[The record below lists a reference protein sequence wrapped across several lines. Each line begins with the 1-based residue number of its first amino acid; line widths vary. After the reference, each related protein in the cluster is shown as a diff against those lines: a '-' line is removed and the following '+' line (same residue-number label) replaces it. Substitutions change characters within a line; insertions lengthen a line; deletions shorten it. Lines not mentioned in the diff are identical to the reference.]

1 MSASSSATAHTAM
14 QIVLDHWRGSVI
26 QRQREEI
33 ERLRMANEDL
43 RSRVVQYL
51 APDSD
56 MSVGDSDELFGD
68 DGSEA
73 D

>member
-1 MSASSSATAHTAM
+1 M
-14 QIVLDHWRGSVI
+14 QVVLEHWRGSVI

-51 APDSD
+51 APDSAD
-56 MSVGDSDELFGD
+56 VSVADSDELFGD
-68 DGSEA
+68 GSEA

>member
-1 MSASSSATAHTAM
+1 M
-14 QIVLDHWRGSVI
+14 QVVLEHWRGSVI

>member
-1 MSASSSATAHTAM
+1 M
-14 QIVLDHWRGSVI
+14 QVVLHHWRGSVI

-43 RSRVVQYL
+43 RSRVVRYL

-56 MSVGDSDELFGD
+56 MSAGDSDELFGD
-68 DGSEA
+68 SDASEA

>member
-1 MSASSSATAHTAM
+1 M

-68 DGSEA
+68 DASEA